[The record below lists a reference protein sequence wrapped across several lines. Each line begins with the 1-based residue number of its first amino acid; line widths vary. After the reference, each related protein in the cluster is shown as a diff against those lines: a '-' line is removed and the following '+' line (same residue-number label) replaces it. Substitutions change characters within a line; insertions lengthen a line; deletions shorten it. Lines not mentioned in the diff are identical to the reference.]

1 MAEID
6 LNQATT
12 KWQLP
17 FLIPGQAQKEV
28 TVNEAFARIDSLL
41 SLAVAGVSANPPPE
55 PYEGEAWLVSSEASG
70 VWAGQVDRV
79 AVCIGSAWQ
88 FYSPH
93 PGMQVLNEQT
103 GQYLYCFQGWQTS
116 SEPASPSGGETVD
129 IEARAS
135 IDAIIDALRNSGIFP
150 RN

>member
-6 LNQATT
+6 LNQATS

-55 PYEGEAWLVSSEASG
+55 PYEGEAWLVSSEATG

-79 AVCIGSAWQ
+79 AVCIGSAWH

-93 PGMQVLNEQT
+93 PGMQVFNEQT
-103 GQYLYCFQGWQTS
+103 AQYLYYLETWQAS
-116 SEPASPSGGETVD
+116 QEPPSPSGGGTVD
-129 IEARAS
+129 VEARAS
-135 IDAIIDALRNSGIFP
+135 IDAIIEVLRHSGIFP
-150 RN
+150 PN